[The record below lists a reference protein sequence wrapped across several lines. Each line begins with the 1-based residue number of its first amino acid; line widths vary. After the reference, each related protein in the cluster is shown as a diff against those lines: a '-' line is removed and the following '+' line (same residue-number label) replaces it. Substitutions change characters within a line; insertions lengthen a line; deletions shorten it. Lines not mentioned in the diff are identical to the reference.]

1 VSARAS
7 EASLHDVDDRPR
19 VWRVAGAL
27 AFALVALFV
36 LSRIPLTVEVFIVAT
51 LMAYGINPVVN
62 RLGKRMPRLA
72 AVAIVYALLVLIVL
86 FFGVIIVPDTIA
98 QLQAFFANSGDVVG
112 VVQGWVNSG
121 QAWIIAHFGAKALPA
136 QFQDIENSALTQISA
151 GVNNMVLGAG
161 NALLG
166 IASDIVVGI
175 TAIVLSYYFLTRV
188 ADIRASF
195 YSLFP
200 ESRRPTAE
208 RVAREISRVV
218 GGFVYGQFVLCAFTG
233 LATWLVL
240 AIAGSQYAL
249 LLGALTGVLYA
260 LPFLG
265 ILVAVALGVMLGS
278 LQGWTMAVITVVAIA
293 VISKIS
299 DILLV
304 PKVMGESV
312 GVSPMAVIFAIF
324 AGGELFGV
332 WGLVLA
338 IPAAALIKLAWNL
351 WVHPWIRGRPA
362 FHDEPA

>member
-1 VSARAS
+1 MSTRATTL
-7 EASLHDVDDRPR
+7 ETADRPR
-19 VWRVAGAL
+19 AWRVAGAL
-27 AFALVALFV
+27 ALAAITLYV
-36 LSRIPLTVEVFIVAT
+36 LARIPLTLEVFIVAT
-51 LMAYGINPVVN
+51 LMAYGINPVVR
-62 RLGKRMPRLA
+62 RLSSRMPRLA

-86 FFGVIIVPDTIA
+86 FFGFIIVPDTIA
-98 QLQAFFANSGDVVG
+98 QLQSFFANSGDVVG
-112 VVQGWVNSG
+112 IVQGWSNST
-121 QAWIIAHFGAKALPA
+121 QAWIVAHFGAKALPA
-136 QFQDIENSALTQISA
+136 QFQDIENSALAQISA

-161 NALLG
+161 TALLS
-166 IASDIVVGI
+166 IASNIVVGI

-188 ADIRASF
+188 DDIRASF

-200 ESRRPTAE
+200 ESGRPAAH

-240 AIAGSQYAL
+240 TIAGSQYAL
-249 LLGALTGVLYA
+249 LLGALTGVVYA

-265 ILVAVALGVMLGS
+265 ILVALAVGLMLGS
-278 LQGWTMAVITVVAIA
+278 LQGWTMALITVVAIA
-293 VISKIS
+293 VVSKIS

-338 IPAAALIKLAWNL
+338 IPAAALIKLAWNI
-351 WVHPWIRGRPA
+351 WIHPWIRGQPA
-362 FHDEPA
+362 FQDEPAS